1 MQTGSIWLAVL
12 LAAGSTTAGVSQQP
26 ANPPAPPLATS
37 AEAHHDPALEAA
49 NELVG
54 RALILRCF
62 CAENSLAFDA
72 EGHPQQPV
80 KLTDWT
86 LAGVNVQKAQ
96 RREGGTIELDGVRV
110 AVRYAP
116 DRHEF
121 DRHPQN
127 DEKVK
132 ILVPDTGGAGPG
144 AARSMA
150 RALDAIF
157 SEGIDLRLQKAMPPY
172 WLHYFAPQTPW
183 PNDALVGTPVVTPGA
198 PGTPPGITDPKPLQR
213 HEATYTTDA
222 SHDRVAG
229 LVMLRA
235 VVDTQGIPRR
245 VAIVQPLGYGLDA
258 RAVEALDKFKFTPAM
273 TPNNQPIAAMML
285 LRQEFVGPTG
295 Q

>member
-12 LAAGSTTAGVSQQP
+12 LAAGSTSAGLAQQP
-26 ANPPAPPLATS
+26 EPRPAPVGQR
-37 AEAHHDPALEAA
+37 DPALEAA
-49 NELVG
+49 NELIG

-62 CAENSLAFDA
+62 CAENNLAFDDN
-72 EGHPQQPV
+72 GHPQQAI

-96 RREGGTIELDGVRV
+96 RRDGGMIELDGVRV

-127 DEKVK
+127 DEKIK
-132 ILVPDTGGAGPG
+132 IMVPDTGAPG
-144 AARSMA
+144 SMA

-157 SEGIDLRLQKAMPPY
+157 SEGIDVRLQKSMPTY

-198 PGTPPGITDPKPLQR
+198 PGAPPGITDPKPLQR
-213 HEATYTTDA
+213 HDASYTPDA

-235 VVDTQGIPRR
+235 VVDTQGVPRR

-258 RAVEALDKFKFTPAM
+258 RAVEALDKFKFAPAM
-273 TPNNQPIAAMML
+273 TPNNQPIAAMLL
-285 LRQEFVGPTG
+285 LRQEFVVGPPG